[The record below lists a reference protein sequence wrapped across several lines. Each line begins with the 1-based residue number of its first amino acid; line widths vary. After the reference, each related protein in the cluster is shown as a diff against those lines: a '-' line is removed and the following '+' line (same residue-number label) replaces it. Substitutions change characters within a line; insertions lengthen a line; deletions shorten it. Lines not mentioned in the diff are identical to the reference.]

1 MDRIVRTMIDDLNL
15 LDGSWY
21 ADNPHSIFD
30 EMRRTDP
37 VHYDPVGAVWG
48 IFKHA
53 DVLAVEKDAK
63 TFSSHRAPRPHGE
76 HLPMM
81 ISMDDP
87 EHQRR
92 RSLVNRG
99 FTPKRVAAHQPM
111 MQQLCR
117 EIINRVC
124 EKGSCDFVW
133 DIAARLPLHVI
144 ADLLGYEPD
153 LYDDLLRWSEE
164 MMGPT
169 ADEMV
174 TPEQI
179 AERMQSTS
187 RTMVE
192 FREAQLRIIA
202 DRRKHP
208 RDDVMT
214 TLCQAEIDGAR
225 LDDESIVQEMLLI
238 LIGGDET
245 TRHVLSG
252 GMLELINHPDQREAL
267 RSGAAD
273 MAVAAEE
280 MIRWSSPVQNMGR
293 TATRDVTLRGRRINE
308 GDQLMLFYPSANR
321 DEDVFENPH
330 EFDVGRSPNPHV
342 AFGIGTHFCLGAS
355 LARLEVRMMIA
366 EALRRLPDLELAT
379 EAPLPRRASNFVS
392 GLESMPVTFTPT
404 PAEV

>member
-1 MDRIVRTMIDDLNL
+1 MSTMIDGLNL

-21 ADNPHSIFD
+21 AEDPHRIFD

-37 VHYDPVGAVWG
+37 VRYDPVGAVWG
-48 IFKHA
+48 VFKHA
-53 DVLAVEKDAK
+53 DVLTVEKDAT

-76 HLPMM
+76 HLPTM

-111 MQQLCR
+111 MRQLCR
-117 EIINRVC
+117 QIINGVC
-124 EKGSCDFVW
+124 EEGSCDFVW
-133 DIAARLPLHVI
+133 DIAARLPLYVI
-144 ADLLGYEPD
+144 AELMGYEPD

-164 MMGPT
+164 IMGPT
-169 ADEMV
+169 ADDMV

-179 AERMQSTS
+179 AKVLQGTNRAIE
-187 RTMVE
+187 E
-192 FREAQLRIIA
+192 FNEAQLGIIA

-208 RDDVMT
+208 RDDVIT

-252 GMLELINHPDQREAL
+252 GMLELIKHADQRDAL
-267 RSGAAD
+267 CSGAAD
-273 MAVAAEE
+273 IAVAAEE

-293 TATRDVTLRGRRINE
+293 TATRDVTLRGRRIKE

-321 DEDVFENPH
+321 DEDVFENPDG
-330 EFDVGRSPNPHV
+330 FDIRRTPNPHV

-355 LARLEVRMMIA
+355 LARLEVRMMIT

-379 EAPLPRRASNFVS
+379 AGPLPRRASNFVS
-392 GLESMPVTFTPT
+392 GLERMPVTFTPT
-404 PAEV
+404 PAER

>member
-1 MDRIVRTMIDDLNL
+1 MSALIDDLNL

-21 ADNPHSIFD
+21 AEDSHAIFD
-30 EMRRTDP
+30 EMRRSAP

-63 TFSSHRAPRPHGE
+63 TFSSHRAPRPHGQ
-76 HLPMM
+76 HLPTM

-111 MQQLCR
+111 MRQLCR
-117 EIINRVC
+117 QIINGVC
-124 EKGSCDFVW
+124 EQGSCDFVW
-133 DIAARLPLHVI
+133 DIAARLPLYVI
-144 ADLLGYEPD
+144 AELMGYEPE

-164 MMGPT
+164 IMGPT
-169 ADEMV
+169 SAEMV

-179 AERMQSTS
+179 AKVLQSTN
-187 RTMVE
+187 RAIEE
-192 FREAQLRIIA
+192 FNEAQLGIIA
-202 DRRKHP
+202 NRRQHP
-208 RDDVMT
+208 RDDVIT
-214 TLCQAEIDGAR
+214 TLCQAEIDGER

-252 GMLELINHPDQREAL
+252 GMLELIKHADQREAL

-280 MIRWSSPVQNMGR
+280 MIRWNSPVQNMGR
-293 TATRDVTLRGRRINE
+293 TATRDLTLRGQRINE

-321 DEDVFENPH
+321 DEEVFEHPH
-330 EFDVGRSPNPHV
+330 EFDIGRNPNPHV

-355 LARLEVRMMIA
+355 LARLEVRMMMT
-366 EALRRLPDLELAT
+366 EALRRLPGLELAA

-404 PAEV
+404 AVEG

>member
-1 MDRIVRTMIDDLNL
+1 MSALIDDLNL

-21 ADNPHSIFD
+21 ADDPHSIFD
-30 EMRRTDP
+30 EMRSSAP

-63 TFSSHRAPRPHGE
+63 TFSSHRAPRPHGQ
-76 HLPMM
+76 HLPTM

-111 MQQLCR
+111 MRQLCR
-117 EIINRVC
+117 QIINGVC
-124 EKGSCDFVW
+124 ERGSCDFVW
-133 DIAARLPLHVI
+133 DIAARLPLYVI
-144 ADLLGYEPD
+144 AELMGYEPD

-164 MMGPT
+164 IMGPT
-169 ADEMV
+169 SAEMV

-179 AERMQSTS
+179 AKVLQSTN
-187 RTMVE
+187 RAIEE
-192 FREAQLRIIA
+192 FNQAQLGIIA
-202 DRRKHP
+202 NRRQHP
-208 RDDVMT
+208 RDDVIT
-214 TLCQAEIDGAR
+214 TLCQAEIDGER

-252 GMLELINHPDQREAL
+252 GMLELIRHADQREAL
-267 RSGAAD
+267 RAGAAD

-280 MIRWSSPVQNMGR
+280 MIRWNSPVQNMGR
-293 TATRDVTLRGRRINE
+293 TATRDVTLRGQRIKE

-321 DEDVFENPH
+321 DEEVFEQPH
-330 EFDVGRSPNPHV
+330 EFDIGRNPNPHV

-355 LARLEVRMMIA
+355 LARLEVRMMMT
-366 EALRRLPDLELAT
+366 EALRRLPGLELAA
-379 EAPLPRRASNFVS
+379 EEPLPRRASNFVS

-404 PAEV
+404 AVEG

>member
-1 MDRIVRTMIDDLNL
+1 MSALIDDLNL

-21 ADNPHSIFD
+21 ADDPHTIFD
-30 EMRRTDP
+30 EMRSSAP

-63 TFSSHRAPRPHGE
+63 TFSSHRAPRPHGQ
-76 HLPMM
+76 HLPTM

-111 MQQLCR
+111 MRQLCR
-117 EIINRVC
+117 QIINGVC
-124 EKGSCDFVW
+124 ERGSCDFVW
-133 DIAARLPLHVI
+133 DIAARLPLYVI
-144 ADLLGYEPD
+144 AELMGYEPD

-164 MMGPT
+164 IMGPT
-169 ADEMV
+169 SAEMV

-179 AERMQSTS
+179 AKVLQSTN
-187 RTMVE
+187 RAIEE
-192 FREAQLRIIA
+192 FNEAQLGIIA
-202 DRRKHP
+202 NRRQHP
-208 RDDVMT
+208 RDDVIT
-214 TLCQAEIDGAR
+214 TLCQAEIDGER

-252 GMLELINHPDQREAL
+252 GMLELIRHADQGEAL

-280 MIRWSSPVQNMGR
+280 MIRWNSPVQNMGR
-293 TATRDVTLRGRRINE
+293 TATRDVTLRGQRINE

-321 DEDVFENPH
+321 DEEVFEQPH
-330 EFDVGRSPNPHV
+330 EFDIGRNPNPHV

-355 LARLEVRMMIA
+355 LARLEVRMMMT
-366 EALRRLPDLELAT
+366 EALRRLPGLELAA
-379 EAPLPRRASNFVS
+379 EEPLPRRASNFVS

-404 PAEV
+404 AVEG

>member
-1 MDRIVRTMIDDLNL
+1 MSALIDDLNL

-21 ADNPHSIFD
+21 ADDPHSIFD
-30 EMRRTDP
+30 EMRSSAP

-63 TFSSHRAPRPHGE
+63 TFSSHRAPRPHGQ
-76 HLPMM
+76 HLPTM

-111 MQQLCR
+111 MRQLCR
-117 EIINRVC
+117 QIINGVC
-124 EKGSCDFVW
+124 ERGSCDFVW
-133 DIAARLPLHVI
+133 DIAARLPLYVI
-144 ADLLGYEPD
+144 AELMGYEPD

-164 MMGPT
+164 IMGPT
-169 ADEMV
+169 SAEMV

-179 AERMQSTS
+179 AKVLQSTN
-187 RTMVE
+187 RAIEE
-192 FREAQLRIIA
+192 FNQAQLGIIA
-202 DRRKHP
+202 NRRQHP
-208 RDDVMT
+208 RDDVIT
-214 TLCQAEIDGAR
+214 TLCQAEIDGER

-252 GMLELINHPDQREAL
+252 GMLELIRHADQREAL
-267 RSGAAD
+267 RAGAAD

-280 MIRWSSPVQNMGR
+280 MIRWNSPVQNMGR
-293 TATRDVTLRGRRINE
+293 TATRDVTLRGQRIKE

-321 DEDVFENPH
+321 DEEVFEQPH
-330 EFDVGRSPNPHV
+330 EFDIGRNPNPHV

-355 LARLEVRMMIA
+355 LARLEVRMMMI
-366 EALRRLPDLELAT
+366 EALRRLPGLELAA
-379 EAPLPRRASNFVS
+379 EEPLPRRASNFVS

-404 PAEV
+404 AVEG

>member
-1 MDRIVRTMIDDLNL
+1 MSALIDDLNL

-21 ADNPHSIFD
+21 AEDPHAIFD
-30 EMRRTDP
+30 EMRRSAP

-63 TFSSHRAPRPHGE
+63 TFSSHRAPRPHGQ
-76 HLPMM
+76 HLPTM

-111 MQQLCR
+111 MRQLCR
-117 EIINRVC
+117 QIINGVC
-124 EKGSCDFVW
+124 EQGSCDFVW
-133 DIAARLPLHVI
+133 DIAARLPLYVI
-144 ADLLGYEPD
+144 AELMGYEPD

-164 MMGPT
+164 IMGPT
-169 ADEMV
+169 SAEMV

-179 AERMQSTS
+179 AKVLQSTN
-187 RTMVE
+187 RAIEE
-192 FREAQLRIIA
+192 FNEAQLGIIA
-202 DRRKHP
+202 NRRQHP
-208 RDDVMT
+208 RDDVIT
-214 TLCQAEIDGAR
+214 TLCQAEIDGER

-252 GMLELINHPDQREAL
+252 GMLELIRHADQREAL

-280 MIRWSSPVQNMGR
+280 MIRWNSPVQNMGR
-293 TATRDVTLRGRRINE
+293 TATRDLTLRGQRINE

-321 DEDVFENPH
+321 DEEVFEHPH
-330 EFDVGRSPNPHV
+330 EFDIGRNPNPHV

-355 LARLEVRMMIA
+355 LARLEVRMMMT
-366 EALRRLPDLELAT
+366 EALRRLPGLELAV

-404 PAEV
+404 AVEG

>member
-1 MDRIVRTMIDDLNL
+1 MSALIDDLNL

-21 ADNPHSIFD
+21 AEDPHAIFD
-30 EMRRTDP
+30 EMRRSAP

-63 TFSSHRAPRPHGE
+63 TFSSHRAPRPHGQ
-76 HLPMM
+76 HLPTM

-111 MQQLCR
+111 MRQLCR
-117 EIINRVC
+117 QIINGVC
-124 EKGSCDFVW
+124 EQGSCDFVW
-133 DIAARLPLHVI
+133 DIAARLPLYVI
-144 ADLLGYEPD
+144 AELMGYEPE

-164 MMGPT
+164 IMGPT
-169 ADEMV
+169 SAEMV

-179 AERMQSTS
+179 AKVLQSTN
-187 RTMVE
+187 RAIEE
-192 FREAQLRIIA
+192 FNEAQLGIIA
-202 DRRKHP
+202 NRRQHP
-208 RDDVMT
+208 RDDVIT
-214 TLCQAEIDGAR
+214 TLCQAEIDGER

-252 GMLELINHPDQREAL
+252 GMLELIRHADQREAL

-280 MIRWSSPVQNMGR
+280 MIRWNSPVQNMGR
-293 TATRDVTLRGRRINE
+293 TATRDLTLRGQRINE

-321 DEDVFENPH
+321 DEEVFEHPH
-330 EFDVGRSPNPHV
+330 EFDIGRNPNPHV

-355 LARLEVRMMIA
+355 LARLEVRMMMT
-366 EALRRLPDLELAT
+366 EALRRLPGLELAV

-404 PAEV
+404 AVEG

>member
-1 MDRIVRTMIDDLNL
+1 MSALIDDLNL

-21 ADNPHSIFD
+21 ADDPHSIFD
-30 EMRRTDP
+30 EMRSSAP

-63 TFSSHRAPRPHGE
+63 TFSSHRAPRPHGQ
-76 HLPMM
+76 HLPTM

-111 MQQLCR
+111 MRQLCR
-117 EIINRVC
+117 QIINGVC
-124 EKGSCDFVW
+124 ERGSCDFVW
-133 DIAARLPLHVI
+133 DIAARLPLYVI
-144 ADLLGYEPD
+144 AELMGYEPD

-164 MMGPT
+164 IMGPT
-169 ADEMV
+169 SAEMV

-179 AERMQSTS
+179 AKVLQSTN
-187 RTMVE
+187 RAIEE
-192 FREAQLRIIA
+192 FNEAQLGIIA
-202 DRRKHP
+202 NRRQHP
-208 RDDVMT
+208 RDDVIT
-214 TLCQAEIDGAR
+214 TLCQAEIDGER

-252 GMLELINHPDQREAL
+252 GMLELIKHADQREAL

-280 MIRWSSPVQNMGR
+280 MIRWNSPVQNMGR
-293 TATRDVTLRGRRINE
+293 TATRDVTLRGQRIEE

-321 DEDVFENPH
+321 DEEVFEQPH
-330 EFDVGRSPNPHV
+330 EFDIGRNPNPHV

-355 LARLEVRMMIA
+355 LARLEVRMMMT
-366 EALRRLPDLELAT
+366 EALRRLPGLELAT
-379 EAPLPRRASNFVS
+379 EEPLPRRASNFVS

-404 PAEV
+404 AVEG

>member
-1 MDRIVRTMIDDLNL
+1 MSALIDDLNL

-21 ADNPHSIFD
+21 AEDPHTIFD
-30 EMRRTDP
+30 ELRNSAP

-53 DVLAVEKDAK
+53 DVLAVEKDAR
-63 TFSSHRAPRPHGE
+63 TFSSHRAPRPHGQ
-76 HLPMM
+76 HLPTM

-111 MQQLCR
+111 MRQLCR
-117 EIINRVC
+117 QIINGVC
-124 EKGSCDFVW
+124 ERGSCDFVW
-133 DIAARLPLHVI
+133 DVAARLPLYVI
-144 ADLLGYEPD
+144 AELMGYEPD

-164 MMGPT
+164 IMGPT
-169 ADEMV
+169 STEMV
-174 TPEQI
+174 TPAQI
-179 AERMQSTS
+179 AKVLQSTN
-187 RTMVE
+187 RAIEE
-192 FREAQLRIIA
+192 FNEAQLGIIA
-202 DRRKHP
+202 DRRQHP
-208 RDDVMT
+208 RDDVIT
-214 TLCQAEIDGAR
+214 TLCQAEIDGER

-252 GMLELINHPDQREAL
+252 GMLELIRHADQREAL

-280 MIRWSSPVQNMGR
+280 MIRWNSPVQNMGR
-293 TATRDVTLRGRRINE
+293 TATRDVTLRGQRIEE

-321 DEDVFENPH
+321 DEEVFEQPH
-330 EFDVGRSPNPHV
+330 EFDIGRNPNPHV

-355 LARLEVRMMIA
+355 LARLEVRMMMT
-366 EALRRLPDLELAT
+366 EALRRLPGLELAT
-379 EAPLPRRASNFVS
+379 EEPLPRRASNFVS

-404 PAEV
+404 AVEG

>member
-1 MDRIVRTMIDDLNL
+1 MSTTIDDLNL

-21 ADNPHSIFD
+21 AHDPHAIFD
-30 EMRRTDP
+30 EMRRTAP

-48 IFKHA
+48 VFKHA

-76 HLPMM
+76 HLPTM

-111 MQQLCR
+111 MRQLCR
-117 EIINRVC
+117 QIINGVC
-124 EKGSCDFVW
+124 EQGSCDFVW
-133 DIAARLPLHVI
+133 DIAARLPLYVI
-144 ADLLGYEPD
+144 AELMGYEPD

-164 MMGPT
+164 IMGPT
-169 ADEMV
+169 SEEMV

-179 AERMQSTS
+179 AKVLQSTN
-187 RTMVE
+187 RAIEE
-192 FREAQLRIIA
+192 FNAAQLEIIA
-202 DRRKHP
+202 DRRNHP
-208 RDDVMT
+208 RDDVIT
-214 TLCQAEIDGAR
+214 TLCQAEIDGER

-252 GMLELINHPDQREAL
+252 GMLELIEHADQREAL
-267 RSGAAD
+267 RADAAD

-280 MIRWSSPVQNMGR
+280 MIRWNSPVQNMAR
-293 TATRDVTLRGRRINE
+293 TATRDVTLRGERIEE

-321 DEDVFENPH
+321 DEEVFEHPH
-330 EFDVGRSPNPHV
+330 EFDVARSPNPHV

-355 LARLEVRMMIA
+355 LARLEVRMMIP

-379 EAPLPRRASNFVS
+379 EEPLPRRASNFVS

-404 PAEV
+404 AVEGVT

>member
-1 MDRIVRTMIDDLNL
+1 MSALIDDLNL

-21 ADNPHSIFD
+21 AEDPHAIFD
-30 EMRRTDP
+30 EMRRSAP

-63 TFSSHRAPRPHGE
+63 TFSSHRAPRPHGQ
-76 HLPMM
+76 HLPTM

-111 MQQLCR
+111 MRQLCR
-117 EIINRVC
+117 QIINGVC
-124 EKGSCDFVW
+124 EQGSCDFVW
-133 DIAARLPLHVI
+133 DIAARLPLYVI
-144 ADLLGYEPD
+144 AELMGYEPE

-164 MMGPT
+164 IMGPT
-169 ADEMV
+169 SAEMV

-179 AERMQSTS
+179 AKVLQSTN
-187 RTMVE
+187 RAIEE
-192 FREAQLRIIA
+192 FNEAQLGIIA
-202 DRRKHP
+202 NRRQHP
-208 RDDVMT
+208 RDDVIT
-214 TLCQAEIDGAR
+214 TLCQAEIDGER

-252 GMLELINHPDQREAL
+252 GMLELIKHADQREAL

-280 MIRWSSPVQNMGR
+280 MIRWNSPVQNMGR
-293 TATRDVTLRGRRINE
+293 TATRDLTLRGQRINE

-321 DEDVFENPH
+321 DEEVFEHPH
-330 EFDVGRSPNPHV
+330 EFDIGRNPNPHV

-355 LARLEVRMMIA
+355 LARLEVRMIMT
-366 EALRRLPDLELAT
+366 EALRRLPGLELAA

-404 PAEV
+404 AVEG

>member
-1 MDRIVRTMIDDLNL
+1 MSSMIDDLNL

-21 ADNPHSIFD
+21 ADDPHRIFD

-48 IFKHA
+48 VFKHA
-53 DVLAVEKDAK
+53 DVLTVEKDAK
-63 TFSSHRAPRPHGE
+63 TFSSHRAPRPHGQ
-76 HLPMM
+76 HLPTM

-99 FTPKRVAAHQPM
+99 FTPKRVAAHEPM
-111 MQQLCR
+111 MRQLCTQ
-117 EIINRVC
+117 IINAVC
-124 EKGSCDFVW
+124 EQGSCDFVW
-133 DIAARLPLHVI
+133 DIAARLPLFVI
-144 ADLLGYEPD
+144 AELMGYEPD

-164 MMGPT
+164 IMGPT
-169 ADEMV
+169 ADDMV

-179 AERMQSTS
+179 AKVLQGTNRAIE
-187 RTMVE
+187 E
-192 FREAQLRIIA
+192 FNQAQLGIIA
-202 DRRKHP
+202 DRRAHP
-208 RDDVMT
+208 RNDVIT
-214 TLCQAEIDGAR
+214 ALCQAEIDGAR

-252 GMLELINHPDQREAL
+252 GMLELIKHADQREAL
-267 RSGAAD
+267 RSGTAD
-273 MAVAAEE
+273 MALAAEE
-280 MIRWSSPVQNMGR
+280 MIRWNSPVQNMGR
-293 TATRDVTLRGRRINE
+293 TATRDATLRGQRINE
-308 GDQLMLFYPSANR
+308 GDQLMVFYPSANR
-321 DEDVFENPH
+321 DEEVFERPH
-330 EFDVGRSPNPHV
+330 EFDIRRSPNPHV

-366 EALRRLPDLELAT
+366 EALRRLPDLELAS
-379 EAPLPRRASNFVS
+379 EARLPRRASNFVS

-404 PAEV
+404 AVEV

>member
-1 MDRIVRTMIDDLNL
+1 MSRMIDDLNL

-21 ADNPHSIFD
+21 AEDPHRIFD
-30 EMRRTDP
+30 EMRKTDP

-48 IFKHA
+48 VFKHA
-53 DVLAVEKDAK
+53 DVLTVEKDAK

-76 HLPMM
+76 HLPTM

-111 MQQLCR
+111 MRQLCR
-117 EIINRVC
+117 QIINGVC
-124 EKGSCDFVW
+124 EQGSCDFVW
-133 DIAARLPLHVI
+133 DIAARLPLFVI
-144 ADLLGYEPD
+144 AELMGYEPD
-153 LYDDLLRWSEE
+153 VYDDLLRWSEE
-164 MMGPT
+164 IMGPT
-169 ADEMV
+169 SAEMV

-179 AERMQSTS
+179 AKVLQSTN
-187 RTMVE
+187 RAIEE
-192 FREAQLRIIA
+192 FNEAQLGIIA
-202 DRRKHP
+202 NRRQHP
-208 RDDVMT
+208 RDDVIT
-214 TLCQAEIDGAR
+214 TLCQAEIDGER

-252 GMLELINHPDQREAL
+252 GMLELITHADQREAL

-280 MIRWSSPVQNMGR
+280 MIRWNSPVQNMGR
-293 TATRDVTLRGRRINE
+293 TATRDVTLRGQRINE

-321 DEDVFENPH
+321 DDEVFEHPH
-330 EFDVGRSPNPHV
+330 EFDIRRSPNPHV

-355 LARLEVRMMIA
+355 LARLEVRMMID

-404 PAEV
+404 AAEV

>member
-1 MDRIVRTMIDDLNL
+1 MSVLIDDLNL

-21 ADNPHSIFD
+21 AEDPHAIFD
-30 EMRRTDP
+30 EMRRRAP
-37 VHYDPVGAVWG
+37 VHYDPVGSVWG
-48 IFKHA
+48 VFKHA

-111 MQQLCR
+111 MRQLCR
-117 EIINRVC
+117 EIINGVC
-124 EKGSCDFVW
+124 EQGSCDFVW
-133 DIAARLPLHVI
+133 DVAARLPLYVI
-144 ADLLGYEPD
+144 AELMGYEPD

-164 MMGPT
+164 IMGPT
-169 ADEMV
+169 SDEMV

-179 AERMQSTS
+179 AEVLQTTNRAIE
-187 RTMVE
+187 E
-192 FREAQLRIIA
+192 FSEAQLGIIA
-202 DRRKHP
+202 DRRQHP
-208 RDDVMT
+208 RDDVIT

-252 GMLELINHPDQREAL
+252 GMLELIKHAEQQDAL

-280 MIRWSSPVQNMGR
+280 MIRWNSPVQNMAR
-293 TATRDVTLRGRRINE
+293 TATRDVTLRGQEIKE

-321 DEDVFENPH
+321 DEEVFEQPH
-330 EFDVGRSPNPHV
+330 EFDIGRNPNPHV

-355 LARLEVRMMIA
+355 LARLEVRMMMT
-366 EALRRLPDLELAT
+366 EALRRLPDVSLAT
-379 EAPLPRRASNFVS
+379 EEPLRRRASNFVS
-392 GLESMPVTFTPT
+392 GLESLPVTFTPT
-404 PAEV
+404 PAET

>member
-1 MDRIVRTMIDDLNL
+1 MSALIDDLNL

-21 ADNPHSIFD
+21 AEDPHAIFD
-30 EMRRTDP
+30 EMRRSAP

-63 TFSSHRAPRPHGE
+63 TFSSHRAPRPHGQ
-76 HLPMM
+76 HLPTM

-111 MQQLCR
+111 MRQLCR
-117 EIINRVC
+117 QIINGVC
-124 EKGSCDFVW
+124 EQGSCDFVW
-133 DIAARLPLHVI
+133 DIAARLPLYVI
-144 ADLLGYEPD
+144 AELMGYEPE

-164 MMGPT
+164 IMGPT
-169 ADEMV
+169 SAEMV

-179 AERMQSTS
+179 AKVLQSTN
-187 RTMVE
+187 RAIEE
-192 FREAQLRIIA
+192 FNEAQLGIIA
-202 DRRKHP
+202 NRRQHP
-208 RDDVMT
+208 RDDVIT
-214 TLCQAEIDGAR
+214 TLCQAEIDGER

-252 GMLELINHPDQREAL
+252 GMLELIKHADQREAL

-280 MIRWSSPVQNMGR
+280 MIRWNSPVQNMGR
-293 TATRDVTLRGRRINE
+293 TATRDLTLRGQRINE

-321 DEDVFENPH
+321 DEELFEHPH
-330 EFDVGRSPNPHV
+330 EFDIGRNPNPHV

-355 LARLEVRMMIA
+355 LARLEVRMMMT
-366 EALRRLPDLELAT
+366 EALRRLPGLELAV

-404 PAEV
+404 AVEG

>member
-1 MDRIVRTMIDDLNL
+1 MSALIDDLNL

-21 ADNPHSIFD
+21 AEDPHAIFD
-30 EMRRTDP
+30 EMRRSAP

-63 TFSSHRAPRPHGE
+63 TFSSHRAPRPHGQ
-76 HLPMM
+76 HLPTM

-111 MQQLCR
+111 MRQLCR
-117 EIINRVC
+117 QIINGVC
-124 EKGSCDFVW
+124 EQGSCDFVW
-133 DIAARLPLHVI
+133 DIAARLPLYVI
-144 ADLLGYEPD
+144 AELMGYEPE

-164 MMGPT
+164 IMGPT
-169 ADEMV
+169 SAEMV

-179 AERMQSTS
+179 AKVLQSTN
-187 RTMVE
+187 RAIEE
-192 FREAQLRIIA
+192 FNEAQLGIIA
-202 DRRKHP
+202 NRRQHP
-208 RDDVMT
+208 RDDVIT
-214 TLCQAEIDGAR
+214 TLCQAEIDGER

-252 GMLELINHPDQREAL
+252 GMLELIRHADQREAL

-280 MIRWSSPVQNMGR
+280 MIRWNSPVQNMGR
-293 TATRDVTLRGRRINE
+293 TATRDLTLRGQRINE

-321 DEDVFENPH
+321 DEEVFEHPH
-330 EFDVGRSPNPHV
+330 EFDIGRNPNPHV

-355 LARLEVRMMIA
+355 LARLEVRMMMT
-366 EALRRLPDLELAT
+366 EALRRLPGLELAA

-404 PAEV
+404 AVEG

>member
-1 MDRIVRTMIDDLNL
+1 MSALIDDLNL

-21 ADNPHSIFD
+21 AEDPHAIFD
-30 EMRRTDP
+30 EMRRSAP

-63 TFSSHRAPRPHGE
+63 TFSSHRAPRPHGQ
-76 HLPMM
+76 HLPTM

-111 MQQLCR
+111 MRQLCR
-117 EIINRVC
+117 QIINGVC
-124 EKGSCDFVW
+124 EQGSCDFVW
-133 DIAARLPLHVI
+133 DIAARLPLYVI
-144 ADLLGYEPD
+144 AELMGYEPD

-164 MMGPT
+164 IMGPT
-169 ADEMV
+169 SAEMV

-179 AERMQSTS
+179 AKVLQSTN
-187 RTMVE
+187 RAIEE
-192 FREAQLRIIA
+192 FNEAQLGIIA
-202 DRRKHP
+202 NRRQHP
-208 RDDVMT
+208 RDDVIT
-214 TLCQAEIDGAR
+214 TLCQAEIDGER

-252 GMLELINHPDQREAL
+252 GMLELIRHADQREAL

-280 MIRWSSPVQNMGR
+280 MIRWNSPVQNMGR
-293 TATRDVTLRGRRINE
+293 TATRDLTLRGQRINE

-321 DEDVFENPH
+321 DEEVFEHPH
-330 EFDVGRSPNPHV
+330 EFDIGRNPNPHV

-355 LARLEVRMMIA
+355 LARLEVRMMMT
-366 EALRRLPDLELAT
+366 EALRRLPGLELAA

-404 PAEV
+404 AVEG

>member
-1 MDRIVRTMIDDLNL
+1 MIDGLNL

-21 ADNPHSIFD
+21 AEDPHRIFD

-48 IFKHA
+48 VFKHA

-63 TFSSHRAPRPHGE
+63 TFSSHRAPRPHGQ
-76 HLPMM
+76 HLPTM

-111 MQQLCR
+111 MRQLCR
-117 EIINRVC
+117 QIINGVC
-124 EKGSCDFVW
+124 EQGSCDFVW
-133 DIAARLPLHVI
+133 DIAARLPLYVI
-144 ADLLGYEPD
+144 AELMGYEPD
-153 LYDDLLRWSEE
+153 VYDDLLRWSEE
-164 MMGPT
+164 IMGPT
-169 ADEMV
+169 SAEMV

-179 AERMQSTS
+179 AKVLQSTN
-187 RTMVE
+187 RAIEE
-192 FREAQLRIIA
+192 FNEAQLGIIA
-202 DRRKHP
+202 NRRQHP
-208 RDDVMT
+208 RDDVIT
-214 TLCQAEIDGAR
+214 TLCQAEIDGER

-252 GMLELINHPDQREAL
+252 GMLELIKHADQREAL

-280 MIRWSSPVQNMGR
+280 MIRWNSPVQNMGR
-293 TATRDVTLRGRRINE
+293 TATRDVTLRGQRINE

-321 DEDVFENPH
+321 DDEVFEQPH
-330 EFDVGRSPNPHV
+330 EFDIGRNPNPHV

-355 LARLEVRMMIA
+355 LARLEVRMMMT
-366 EALRRLPDLELAT
+366 EALRRLPDLELAA
-379 EAPLPRRASNFVS
+379 EEPLPRRASNFVS
-392 GLESMPVTFTPT
+392 GLERMPVTFTPT
-404 PAEV
+404 PAER

>member
-1 MDRIVRTMIDDLNL
+1 MSTMIDGLNL

-21 ADNPHSIFD
+21 AEDPHRIFD

-48 IFKHA
+48 VFKHA
-53 DVLAVEKDAK
+53 DVLTVEKDAT
-63 TFSSHRAPRPHGE
+63 TFSSHRAPRPHGQ
-76 HLPMM
+76 HLPTM

-111 MQQLCR
+111 MRQLCR
-117 EIINRVC
+117 QIINGVC
-124 EKGSCDFVW
+124 EQGSCDFVW
-133 DIAARLPLHVI
+133 DIAARLPLYVI
-144 ADLLGYEPD
+144 AELMGYEPD
-153 LYDDLLRWSEE
+153 VYDDLLRWSEE
-164 MMGPT
+164 IMGPT
-169 ADEMV
+169 SAEMV

-179 AERMQSTS
+179 AKVLQSTN
-187 RTMVE
+187 RAIEE
-192 FREAQLRIIA
+192 FNEAQLGIIA

-208 RDDVMT
+208 RDDVIT

-252 GMLELINHPDQREAL
+252 GMLELIKHADQREAL

-273 MAVAAEE
+273 MGVAAEE
-280 MIRWSSPVQNMGR
+280 MIRWNSPVQNMGR
-293 TATRDVTLRGRRINE
+293 TATRDVTLRGQRINE

-321 DEDVFENPH
+321 DDEVFEQPH
-330 EFDVGRSPNPHV
+330 EFDIGRNPNPHV

-355 LARLEVRMMIA
+355 LARLEVRMMMT
-366 EALRRLPDLELAT
+366 EALRRLPDLELAA
-379 EAPLPRRASNFVS
+379 EEPLPRRASNFVS
-392 GLESMPVTFTPT
+392 GLERMPVTFTPT
-404 PAEV
+404 PAER

>member
-1 MDRIVRTMIDDLNL
+1 MSALIDDLNL

-21 ADNPHSIFD
+21 AEDPHAIFD
-30 EMRRTDP
+30 EMRRSAP

-63 TFSSHRAPRPHGE
+63 TFSSHRAPRPHGQ
-76 HLPMM
+76 HLPTM

-111 MQQLCR
+111 MRQLCR
-117 EIINRVC
+117 QIINGVC
-124 EKGSCDFVW
+124 EQGSCDFVW
-133 DIAARLPLHVI
+133 DIAARLPLYVI
-144 ADLLGYEPD
+144 AELMGYEPD

-164 MMGPT
+164 IMGPT
-169 ADEMV
+169 SAEMV

-179 AERMQSTS
+179 AKVLQSTN
-187 RTMVE
+187 RAIEE
-192 FREAQLRIIA
+192 FNEAQLGIIA
-202 DRRKHP
+202 NRRQHP
-208 RDDVMT
+208 RDDVIT
-214 TLCQAEIDGAR
+214 TLCQAEIDGER

-252 GMLELINHPDQREAL
+252 GMLELIKHADQREAL

-280 MIRWSSPVQNMGR
+280 MIRWNSPVQNMGR
-293 TATRDVTLRGRRINE
+293 TATRDLTLRGQRINE

-321 DEDVFENPH
+321 DEEVFEHPH
-330 EFDVGRSPNPHV
+330 EFDIGRNPNPHV

-355 LARLEVRMMIA
+355 LARLEVRMMMT
-366 EALRRLPDLELAT
+366 EALRRLPGLELAA
-379 EAPLPRRASNFVS
+379 EGPLPRRASNFVS

-404 PAEV
+404 AVEG

>member
-1 MDRIVRTMIDDLNL
+1 MSALIDDLNL

-21 ADNPHSIFD
+21 AEDPHAIFD
-30 EMRRTDP
+30 AMRRIAP

-48 IFKHA
+48 VFKHA

-76 HLPMM
+76 HLPTM

-111 MQQLCR
+111 MRQLCR
-117 EIINRVC
+117 QIINGVC
-124 EKGSCDFVW
+124 EQGSCDFVW
-133 DIAARLPLHVI
+133 DIAARLPLYVI
-144 ADLLGYEPD
+144 AELMGYEPD

-164 MMGPT
+164 IMGPT
-169 ADEMV
+169 SDEMV

-179 AERMQSTS
+179 AKVLQSTN
-187 RTMVE
+187 RAIEE
-192 FREAQLRIIA
+192 FNEAQLGIIA
-202 DRRKHP
+202 NRRQHP
-208 RDDVMT
+208 RDDVIT
-214 TLCQAEIDGAR
+214 TLCQAEIDGER

-252 GMLELINHPDQREAL
+252 GMLELIKHADQREAL

-280 MIRWSSPVQNMGR
+280 MIRWNSPVQNMGR
-293 TATRDVTLRGRRINE
+293 TTTRDVTLRGQRIQE

-321 DEDVFENPH
+321 DEEVFDHPH
-330 EFDVGRSPNPHV
+330 EFDIGRNPNPHV

-366 EALRRLPDLELAT
+366 EALRRLPGLELAA
-379 EAPLPRRASNFVS
+379 EEPLPRRASNFVS
-392 GLESMPVTFTPT
+392 GLESLPVTFTPT
-404 PAEV
+404 AVEG

>member
-1 MDRIVRTMIDDLNL
+1 MSALIDDLNL

-21 ADNPHSIFD
+21 AEDPHAIFD
-30 EMRRTDP
+30 EMRRSAP

-63 TFSSHRAPRPHGE
+63 TFSSHRAPRPHGQ
-76 HLPMM
+76 HLPTM

-111 MQQLCR
+111 MRQLCR
-117 EIINRVC
+117 QIINGVC
-124 EKGSCDFVW
+124 EQGSCDFVW
-133 DIAARLPLHVI
+133 DIAARLPLYVI
-144 ADLLGYEPD
+144 AELMGYEPD

-164 MMGPT
+164 IMGPT
-169 ADEMV
+169 SAEMV

-179 AERMQSTS
+179 AKVLQSTN
-187 RTMVE
+187 RAIEE
-192 FREAQLRIIA
+192 FNEAQLGIIA
-202 DRRKHP
+202 NRRQHP
-208 RDDVMT
+208 RDDVIT
-214 TLCQAEIDGAR
+214 TLCQAEIDGER

-252 GMLELINHPDQREAL
+252 GMLELIKHADQREAL

-280 MIRWSSPVQNMGR
+280 MIRWNSPVQNMGR
-293 TATRDVTLRGRRINE
+293 TATRDLTLRGQRINE

-321 DEDVFENPH
+321 DEEVFEHPH
-330 EFDVGRSPNPHV
+330 EFDIGRNPNPHV

-355 LARLEVRMMIA
+355 LARLEVRMMMT
-366 EALRRLPDLELAT
+366 EALRRLPGLELAA

-404 PAEV
+404 AVEG

>member
-1 MDRIVRTMIDDLNL
+1 MSALIDDLNL

-21 ADNPHSIFD
+21 AEDPHAIFD
-30 EMRRTDP
+30 EMRRSAP

-63 TFSSHRAPRPHGE
+63 TFSSHRAPRPHGQ
-76 HLPMM
+76 HLPTM

-111 MQQLCR
+111 MRQLCR
-117 EIINRVC
+117 QIINGVC
-124 EKGSCDFVW
+124 EQGSCDFVW
-133 DIAARLPLHVI
+133 DIAARLPLYVI
-144 ADLLGYEPD
+144 AELMGYEPE

-164 MMGPT
+164 IMGPT
-169 ADEMV
+169 SAEMV

-179 AERMQSTS
+179 AKVLQSTN
-187 RTMVE
+187 RAIEE
-192 FREAQLRIIA
+192 FNEAQLGIIA
-202 DRRKHP
+202 NRRQHP
-208 RDDVMT
+208 RDDVIT
-214 TLCQAEIDGAR
+214 TLCQAEIDGER

-252 GMLELINHPDQREAL
+252 GMLELIKHADQREAL

-280 MIRWSSPVQNMGR
+280 MIRWNSPVQNMGR
-293 TATRDVTLRGRRINE
+293 TATRDLTLRGQRINE

-321 DEDVFENPH
+321 DEEVFEHPH
-330 EFDVGRSPNPHV
+330 EFDIGRNPNPHV

-355 LARLEVRMMIA
+355 LARLEVRMMMT
-366 EALRRLPDLELAT
+366 EALRRLPGLELAA

-404 PAEV
+404 AVEG

>member
-1 MDRIVRTMIDDLNL
+1 MSALIDDLNL

-21 ADNPHSIFD
+21 AEDPHAIFD
-30 EMRRTDP
+30 EMRRSAP

-63 TFSSHRAPRPHGE
+63 TFSSHRAPRPHGQ
-76 HLPMM
+76 HLPTM

-111 MQQLCR
+111 MRQLCR
-117 EIINRVC
+117 QIINGVC
-124 EKGSCDFVW
+124 EQGSCDFVW
-133 DIAARLPLHVI
+133 DIAARLPLYVI
-144 ADLLGYEPD
+144 AELMGYEPE

-164 MMGPT
+164 IMGPT
-169 ADEMV
+169 SAEMV

-179 AERMQSTS
+179 AKVLQSTN
-187 RTMVE
+187 RAIEE
-192 FREAQLRIIA
+192 FNEAQLGIIA
-202 DRRKHP
+202 NRRQHP
-208 RDDVMT
+208 RDDVIT
-214 TLCQAEIDGAR
+214 TLCQAEIDGER

-238 LIGGDET
+238 LIGGDELI
-245 TRHVLSG
+245 RHA
-252 GMLELINHPDQREAL
+252 DQREAL

-280 MIRWSSPVQNMGR
+280 MIRWNSPVQNMGR
-293 TATRDVTLRGRRINE
+293 TATRDLTLRGQRINE

-321 DEDVFENPH
+321 DEEVFEHPH
-330 EFDVGRSPNPHV
+330 EFDIGRNPNPHV

-355 LARLEVRMMIA
+355 LARLEVRMMMT
-366 EALRRLPDLELAT
+366 EALRRLPGLELAA

-404 PAEV
+404 AVEG

>member
-1 MDRIVRTMIDDLNL
+1 MSALIDDLNL

-21 ADNPHSIFD
+21 ADDPHTIFD
-30 EMRRTDP
+30 EMRRSAP

-63 TFSSHRAPRPHGE
+63 TFSSHRAPRPHGQ
-76 HLPMM
+76 HLPTM

-111 MQQLCR
+111 MRQLCR
-117 EIINRVC
+117 QIINRVC
-124 EKGSCDFVW
+124 EQGSCDFVW
-133 DIAARLPLHVI
+133 DIAARLPLYVI
-144 ADLLGYEPD
+144 AELMGYEPD

-164 MMGPT
+164 IMGPT
-169 ADEMV
+169 SAEMV

-179 AERMQSTS
+179 AKVLQSTN
-187 RTMVE
+187 RAIEE
-192 FREAQLRIIA
+192 FNEAQLGIIA
-202 DRRKHP
+202 NRRQHP
-208 RDDVMT
+208 RDDVIT
-214 TLCQAEIDGAR
+214 TLCQAEIDGER

-252 GMLELINHPDQREAL
+252 GMLELIRHADQREAL

-280 MIRWSSPVQNMGR
+280 MIRWNSPVQNMGR
-293 TATRDVTLRGRRINE
+293 TATRDVTLRGQRISE

-321 DEDVFENPH
+321 DEEVFEQPH
-330 EFDVGRSPNPHV
+330 EFDIARNPNPHV

-355 LARLEVRMMIA
+355 LARLEVRMMMT
-366 EALRRLPDLELAT
+366 EALRRLPGLELAA
-379 EAPLPRRASNFVS
+379 EEPLPRRASNFVS

-404 PAEV
+404 AVEG

>member
-1 MDRIVRTMIDDLNL
+1 MSALIDDLNL

-21 ADNPHSIFD
+21 AEDPHAIFD
-30 EMRRTDP
+30 EMRRSAP

-63 TFSSHRAPRPHGE
+63 TFSSHRAPRPHGQ
-76 HLPMM
+76 HLPTM

-111 MQQLCR
+111 MRQLCR
-117 EIINRVC
+117 QIINGVC
-124 EKGSCDFVW
+124 EQGSCDFVW
-133 DIAARLPLHVI
+133 DIAARLPLYVI
-144 ADLLGYEPD
+144 AELMGYEPE

-164 MMGPT
+164 IMGPT
-169 ADEMV
+169 SAEMV

-179 AERMQSTS
+179 AKVLQSTN
-187 RTMVE
+187 RAIEE
-192 FREAQLRIIA
+192 FNEAQLGIIA
-202 DRRKHP
+202 NRRQHP
-208 RDDVMT
+208 RDDVIT
-214 TLCQAEIDGAR
+214 TLCQAEIDGER

-252 GMLELINHPDQREAL
+252 GMLELIRHADQREAL

-280 MIRWSSPVQNMGR
+280 MIRWNSPVQNMGR
-293 TATRDVTLRGRRINE
+293 TATRDLTLRGQRINE

-321 DEDVFENPH
+321 DEEVFEHPH
-330 EFDVGRSPNPHV
+330 EFDIGRNPNPHV

-355 LARLEVRMMIA
+355 LARLEVRMMIP
-366 EALRRLPDLELAT
+366 EVLRRMPDLELAT
-379 EAPLPRRASNFVS
+379 DEHLPRRASNFVS
-392 GLESMPVTFTPT
+392 GLERMPVTFTPT
-404 PAEV
+404 AVEV

>member
-1 MDRIVRTMIDDLNL
+1 MIDGLNL

-21 ADNPHSIFD
+21 AEDPHRIFD

-48 IFKHA
+48 VFKHA
-53 DVLAVEKDAK
+53 DVLTVEKDAT

-76 HLPMM
+76 HLPTM

-111 MQQLCR
+111 MRQLCR
-117 EIINRVC
+117 QIINGVC
-124 EKGSCDFVW
+124 EQGSCDFVW
-133 DIAARLPLHVI
+133 DIAARLPLYVI
-144 ADLLGYEPD
+144 AELMGYEPD

-164 MMGPT
+164 IMGPT
-169 ADEMV
+169 ADDMV

-179 AERMQSTS
+179 AKVLQGTNRAIE
-187 RTMVE
+187 E
-192 FREAQLRIIA
+192 FNEAQLGIIA
-202 DRRKHP
+202 DRRAHP
-208 RDDVMT
+208 RDDVIT

-252 GMLELINHPDQREAL
+252 GMLELIKHADQREAL

-273 MAVAAEE
+273 IAVAAEE

-293 TATRDVTLRGRRINE
+293 TATRDVTLRGQRIKE

-330 EFDVGRSPNPHV
+330 GFDIRRSPNPHV

-355 LARLEVRMMIA
+355 LARLEVRMMIT

-379 EAPLPRRASNFVS
+379 EGPLPRRASNFVS
-392 GLESMPVTFTPT
+392 GLERMPVTFTPT
-404 PAEV
+404 PAER